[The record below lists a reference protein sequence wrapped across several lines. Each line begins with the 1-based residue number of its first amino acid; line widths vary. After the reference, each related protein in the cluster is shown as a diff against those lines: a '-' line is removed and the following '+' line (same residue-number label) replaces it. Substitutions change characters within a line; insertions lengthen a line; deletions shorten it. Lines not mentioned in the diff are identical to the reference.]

1 MEQQQ
6 KPIHSLILEI
16 DLKML
21 KLILF
26 VFEEAI
32 ELTRNVNFLTLS
44 ISLNCQL
51 IELGVTDN

>member
-32 ELTRNVNFLTLS
+32 ELTRNVNFLTL
-44 ISLNCQL
+44 
-51 IELGVTDN
+51 